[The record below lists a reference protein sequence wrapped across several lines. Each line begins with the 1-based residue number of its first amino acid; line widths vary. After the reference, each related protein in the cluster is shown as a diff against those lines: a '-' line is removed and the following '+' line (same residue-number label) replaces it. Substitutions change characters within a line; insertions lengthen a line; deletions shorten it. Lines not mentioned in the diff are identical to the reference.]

1 MFNYDRFEALR
12 AQRGITKKFVAD
24 TLKRTPTLCQ
34 DWKQGK
40 SAPNPHQIEIVA
52 ELLGTTAAYLN
63 GETDEKEK
71 PAPSDGNGHEPLDYD
86 DAAMLD
92 AWRSAPE
99 ATRQAIRLL
108 LKF

>member
-1 MFNYDRFEALR
+1 MFNYQRFETLR
-12 AQRGITKKFVAD
+12 AQRGITKKFIAD
-24 TLKRTPTLCQ
+24 TLKRTPTICQ

-40 SAPNPHQIEIVA
+40 SAPNPQQLEMVA

-71 PAPSDGNGHEPLDYD
+71 PAPGDGDELKDLGYD

-92 AWRSAPE
+92 AWRRAPE
-99 ATRQAIRLL
+99 ETRQAIRLL